1 MPVLQKTSAGA
12 RRRLSDE
19 RGMALLV
26 ALMAILLVM
35 ALGTALALW
44 ASVESTITRNF
55 LNSSGALYAADAGL
69 ERAVG
74 DLKAI
79 TDWNAVLS
87 GAASSAFADGAPA
100 GTRALSDGRLVN
112 LAEIVSLA
120 NCRQVSPCTSA
131 AMDASTADRPW
142 GSNNPRWQPF
152 AWGPLSGLLPPEDVE
167 PPFYVVVMVGD
178 DPSENDGDPFVDG
191 AAPCPPAETG
201 ACNPG
206 TDRLAVR
213 AEAFGP
219 FGAHA
224 ILELTVG
231 RRGAGERSQ
240 DDPDYN
246 IDGDQADL
254 RILSWRELR

>member
-1 MPVLQKTSAGA
+1 MEAQKEVRRAF
-12 RRRLSDE
+12 RRRLGDE

-35 ALGTALALW
+35 ALGTALALG
-44 ASVESTITRNF
+44 AGVESTITRNF
-55 LNSSGALYAADAGL
+55 RNSSGALYAADAGL
-69 ERAVG
+69 ERVLG

-79 TDWNAVLS
+79 TDWNAVLA

-100 GTRALSDGRLVN
+100 GTRTLSDGRLIN
-112 LAEIVSLA
+112 LTEIVSLA
-120 NCRQVSPCTSA
+120 NCRQVSPCSSA
-131 AMDASTADRPW
+131 AMDAATADRPW
-142 GSNNPRWQPF
+142 GVNNPRWQPF
-152 AWGPLSGLLPPEDVE
+152 AWGPFSGLLPVDDVE
-167 PPFYVVVMVGD
+167 APFYVVVMVGD
-178 DPSENDGDPFVDG
+178 DPSENDGDPLADG
-191 AAPCPPAETG
+191 AAPCAPEETG

-224 ILELTVG
+224 ILELTIA
-231 RRGAGERSQ
+231 RRGAGERPSDY
-240 DDPDYN
+240 DD
-246 IDGDQADL
+246 GGAQADV